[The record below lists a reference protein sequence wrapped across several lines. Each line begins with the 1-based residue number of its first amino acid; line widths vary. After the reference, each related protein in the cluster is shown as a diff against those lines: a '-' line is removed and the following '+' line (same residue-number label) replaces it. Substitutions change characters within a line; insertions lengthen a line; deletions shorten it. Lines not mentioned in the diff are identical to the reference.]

1 MQNVNFGLTAND
13 YARYRAGFPDA
24 FFDRVFADGYV
35 KADASLVDLGTGT
48 GTLAR
53 GFALRGCLVVGIDP
67 SVQMME
73 QAKEL
78 DERVQVKIEYR
89 VARAEKTGFPNS
101 SVDIV
106 AAGQCWH
113 WFDRSK
119 AAQEVKRILKLG
131 GA

>member
-1 MQNVNFGLTAND
+1 
-13 YARYRAGFPDA
+13 
-24 FFDRVFADGYV
+24 
-35 KADASLVDLGTGT
+35 
-48 GTLAR
+48 
-53 GFALRGCLVVGIDP
+53 
-67 SVQMME
+67 MME

-131 GA
+131 GAIIIAHFDWIPITGNVVDLTEQLINKHNPSWTYGGGTGMYP